1 MGCYVRCLPAAPG
14 SQGRARTPRATDIAS
29 TGLSG
34 SLGGAARH
42 ARRQECRQIRSHI
55 IALVQ
60 VTIDVVMLAPLA
72 DFSAVPA
79 INGVQWSYLVIL
91 GGVHTCL
98 MYILMYSA
106 FQKLPTSAH
115 RCHVLYL
122 SGRCDHRRPGV
133 LRTRAVA
140 VAVFR
145 IALILLGGFFVNQNL
160 GLRILSWRRA
170 ANAAASQG
178 RSKIVE
184 PPARSGPR

>member
-106 FQKLPTSAH
+106 FQKLPTPLIAVMSFIYPVVAIIVD
-115 RCHVLYL
+115 RVFFGHVLL
-122 SGRCDHRRPGV
+122 PLQFFG
-133 LRTRAVA
+133 
-140 VAVFR
+140 
-145 IALILLGGFFVNQNL
+145 IALISAGRLRRQPELGSSHPVVAPRSQCCG
-160 GLRILSWRRA
+160 ISRA
-170 ANAAASQG
+170 IQV
-178 RSKIVE
+178 VE